1 MSKIIP
7 RVLII
12 IFGGMGILGGI
23 GGLLVGAWHL
33 LPFIPLNIFLIYY
46 VFDFT
51 KD

>member
-23 GGLLVGAWHL
+23 GGMLVGAWYL
-33 LPFIPLNIFLIYY
+33 LPYIPFNIFLIWY
-46 VFDFT
+46 VFNRT
-51 KD
+51 KL